1 MTKRKITVN
10 VSFDYECEVNTGNK
24 ESELMEASDKA
35 MDYLDGILSNSRVFD
50 EFWEYKVSVTLPEMH
65 VQLSKDQ
72 AYQAMY
78 SFLEGYYQLTGSDE
92 IGGLLGSMSLLS
104 DGATT
109 DPAILSEWLEAVQ
122 KAKNNEV
129 DAQLKMTQQ

>member
-1 MTKRKITVN
+1 
-10 VSFDYECEVNTGNK
+10 
-24 ESELMEASDKA
+24 
-35 MDYLDGILSNSRVFD
+35 
-50 EFWEYKVSVTLPEMH
+50 
-65 VQLSKDQ
+65 
-72 AYQAMY
+72 MY

-129 DAQLKMTQQ
+129 DAQLKTTQQ